1 MNKNG
6 KSHKQRREVGKFLV
20 MDPEICHG
28 QLTFKGTRVPVA
40 TVLALLGKGYSIE
53 QMLKSYP
60 EISRPAIEAAIRLAI
75 ATLKKRYALKPSIP
89 RHAQL

>member
-1 MNKNG
+1 MSNNG
-6 KSHKQRREVGKFLV
+6 KILKQRREVGKFLV

-28 QLTFKGTRVPVA
+28 QLTFRGTRVPVA

-60 EISRPAIEAAIRLAI
+60 EISRPAIDAAIRLAI
-75 ATLKKRYALKPSIP
+75 ATLKKQYTLKPLAT
-89 RHAQL
+89 RHTQV

>member
-1 MNKNG
+1 
-6 KSHKQRREVGKFLV
+6 

-28 QLTFKGTRVPVA
+28 QLTFKETRVPVS

-60 EISRPAIEAAIRLAI
+60 EISRPAIETAV
-75 ATLKKRYALKPSIP
+75 K
-89 RHAQL
+89 

>member
-6 KSHKQRREVGKFLV
+6 KTQIRRREVGKFLV

-28 QLTFKGTRVPVA
+28 QLTFKETRVPVA

-60 EISRPAIEAAIRLAI
+60 EIPRPAIEAALKQSLEFLNGHVGLA
-75 ATLKKRYALKPSIP
+75 
-89 RHAQL
+89 QD

>member
-1 MNKNG
+1 MSNNG
-6 KSHKQRREVGKFLV
+6 KILKQRREVGKFLV
-20 MDPEICHG
+20 VDPEICHG

-60 EISRPAIEAAIRLAI
+60 EVSRPAIEAAIGE
-75 ATLKKRYALKPSIP
+75 
-89 RHAQL
+89 

>member
-1 MNKNG
+1 
-6 KSHKQRREVGKFLV
+6 

-28 QLTFKGTRVPVA
+28 QLTFKETRVPVS

-60 EISRPAIEAAIRLAI
+60 EISRPAIEAA
-75 ATLKKRYALKPSIP
+75 LK
-89 RHAQL
+89 

>member
-1 MNKNG
+1 MSKNG
-6 KSHKQRREVGKFLV
+6 KNHKQRREVGKFLV

-28 QLTFKGTRVPVA
+28 QLTFKGTRVPVS

-60 EISRPAIEAAIRLAI
+60 EISRPAIDAAIRLAI
-75 ATLKKRYALKPSIP
+75 VTLKKQYTLKSLPS
-89 RHAQL
+89 RHIQV